1 MRGREWPL
9 APHEHRRAQNA
20 FRFTLALLFKLFA
33 WKEAL
38 VIVKPATLE
47 IHGPQSPLERRP
59 DEHLSIR
66 DIESQI
72 DALSVIVPKATES
85 LASGRKS
92 SERCVRCLSVAAN

>member
-1 MRGREWPL
+1 MHRREWPL
-9 APHEHRRAQNA
+9 APHEHWRAQNA
-20 FRFTLALLFKLFA
+20 FRFTLALLFKLF
-33 WKEAL
+33 AL

-59 DEHLSIR
+59 EAHLSIR

-85 LASGRKS
+85 LASGRNS

>member
-20 FRFTLALLFKLFA
+20 FQLTLALLFKLFA

-59 DEHLSIR
+59 EAHLSIR

-85 LASGRKS
+85 LASGRNS

>member
-1 MRGREWPL
+1 MHCREWPL

-20 FRFTLALLFKLFA
+20 FRLTLALLFKLFA

-38 VIVKPATLE
+38 VIVKPATWE

-59 DEHLSIR
+59 EAHLSIR
-66 DIESQI
+66 DIESRT
-72 DALSVIVPKATES
+72 DALSVLVPKTTES

-92 SERCVRCLSVAAN
+92 SECCVRSLSVAAN